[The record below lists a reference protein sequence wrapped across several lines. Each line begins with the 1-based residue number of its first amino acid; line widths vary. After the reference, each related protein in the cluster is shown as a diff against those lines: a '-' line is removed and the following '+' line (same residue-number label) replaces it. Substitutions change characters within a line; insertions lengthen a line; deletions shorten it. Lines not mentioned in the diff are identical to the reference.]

1 MALSRIRPSCEWGR
15 FVGVGGGMGRGSC
28 GEWEVSLSLGSV
40 QMGGKGYQGG
50 GEVALDELDNG

>member
-1 MALSRIRPSCEWGR
+1 
-15 FVGVGGGMGRGSC
+15 MGRGSC